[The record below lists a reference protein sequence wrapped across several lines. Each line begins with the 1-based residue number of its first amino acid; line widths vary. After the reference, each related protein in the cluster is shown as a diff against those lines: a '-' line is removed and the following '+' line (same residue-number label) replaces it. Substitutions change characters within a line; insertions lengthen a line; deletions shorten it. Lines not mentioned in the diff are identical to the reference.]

1 MELWAIARKDLGL
14 SGFEFGRLTFRAI
27 TALID
32 RVNME
37 RRLADRRAGE
47 ICAIIATAAPHLKRK
62 GGGNFTAAD
71 FFPSLIEEAP
81 QKQQSPEEI
90 LAIFQA
96 LADSGYAPDPNKKA

>member
-1 MELWAIARKDLGL
+1 M
-14 SGFEFGRLTFRAI
+14 
-27 TALID
+27 ID
-32 RVNME
+32 RVNVE

-47 ICAIIATAAPHLKRK
+47 ICAIIATATPHLKKR
-62 GGGNFTAAD
+62 GGGSFTAAD
-71 FFPSLIEEAP
+71 FFPSLAEAAP